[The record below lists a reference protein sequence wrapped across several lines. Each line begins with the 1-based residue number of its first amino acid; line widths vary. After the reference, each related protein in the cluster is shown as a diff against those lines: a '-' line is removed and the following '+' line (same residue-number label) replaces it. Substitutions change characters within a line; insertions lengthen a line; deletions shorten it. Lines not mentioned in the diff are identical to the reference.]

1 MMGRKMKFDTIPNF
15 FFISSLILR
24 SLLYSRKVD
33 LFAVKHNMIQTFV
46 GAVKRG
52 IEFSFHLWEGQGGHC
67 GKAGVSAGL

>member
-1 MMGRKMKFDTIPNF
+1 M
-15 FFISSLILR
+15 
-24 SLLYSRKVD
+24 D